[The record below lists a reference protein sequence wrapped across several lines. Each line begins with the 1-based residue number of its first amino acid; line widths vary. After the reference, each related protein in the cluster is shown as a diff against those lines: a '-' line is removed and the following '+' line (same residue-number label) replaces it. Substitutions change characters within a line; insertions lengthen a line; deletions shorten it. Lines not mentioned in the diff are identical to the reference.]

1 MKINPK
7 TDIKQIFLSGI
18 ESVLP
23 DKLIKSEV
31 RWSNNVLSIQNHS
44 FYLPDFENIFVIGA
58 GKATALMAKEI
69 ESILGNY
76 ISAGHIVVK
85 YQHKCALNIIEITEA
100 GHPLPD
106 ENGQKAAQRI
116 LTIAKQ
122 AGSHDLVICLFSGGA
137 SALLADCPDEISLS
151 DLITTNDLLIKSG
164 ASIQEINTVRKH
176 ISKLKGGQLAKEI
189 YPAQTVSLILSDV
202 IGDRLDVIASGPTYP
217 DPTTFS
223 EAYEVLK
230 KYELINK
237 VPLSVVQYLK
247 RGIAGEISETP
258 KSDDSIFSKVY
269 NIIIG
274 NNKMALEAAGRKAK
288 ELGYQAH
295 VITDNLQS
303 NIEETANF
311 ILSTIEKFKE

>member
-1 MKINPK
+1 M
-7 TDIKQIFLSGI
+7 
-18 ESVLP
+18 
-23 DKLIKSEV
+23 
-31 RWSNNVLSIQNHS
+31 
-44 FYLPDFENIFVIGA
+44 
-58 GKATALMAKEI
+58 
-69 ESILGNY
+69 
-76 ISAGHIVVK
+76 
-85 YQHKCALNIIEITEA
+85 
-100 GHPLPD
+100 
-106 ENGQKAAQRI
+106 
-116 LTIAKQ
+116 
-122 AGSHDLVICLFSGGA
+122 
-137 SALLADCPDEISLS
+137 
-151 DLITTNDLLIKSG
+151 
-164 ASIQEINTVRKH
+164 
-176 ISKLKGGQLAKEI
+176 
-189 YPAQTVSLILSDV
+189 
-202 IGDRLDVIASGPTYP
+202 IASGPTYP

-311 ILSTIEKFKE
+311 ILSTIEKFKEKSHKTPICFLFGGEPIVKSYR